1 MLVIHKRC
9 YLLRSK
15 SRSQHQTRG
24 SSNNL
29 STASKRNSKTNHS
42 RRQLNV
48 DISLDI
54 KDGIP
59 VTSSRDVA
67 TVFEKH
73 HKDVLEQI
81 REILAAENS
90 ADVNSWFFEGNYQ
103 DARGIQLPEYLMTK
117 DGFSLLAMGFTGKK
131 ALQFKIAFINRFN
144 EMEERLHGAPNDQ
157 SIKAFDSDVNLI
169 KTAGILADTLIQSF
183 QVEEGIAKTS
193 VLDMLEDRFNRD
205 FSKIKEILPPSKSKS
220 ALLTP
225 TQIGEQ
231 FDPIIKPYNVNLWLE
246 HCNLQINISGKWDPT
261 ELGKQFAQRTAFTNK
276 TSKHADLQLKWKSDI
291 IDFLRQHPCP
301 VEILHA
307 KRHHRQR

>member
-1 MLVIHKRC
+1 MDA
-9 YLLRSK
+9 
-15 SRSQHQTRG
+15 
-24 SSNNL
+24 L
-29 STASKRNSKTNHS
+29 S
-42 RRQLNV
+42 QLNV
-48 DISLDI
+48 NISLEV

-73 HKDVLEQI
+73 HKHVLESI
-81 REILAAENS
+81 KDILLSVENS
-90 ADVNSWFFEGNYQ
+90 SDVNSWFFEGNYQ
-103 DARGIQLPEYLMTK
+103 DTRGIQLPEYLMTK

-183 QVEEGIAKTS
+183 QVEEGIARTS

-205 FSKIKEILPPSKSKS
+205 FSKIKEILPPAKSSS

-276 TSKHADLQLKWKSDI
+276 ESKHADLQLKWKSDI

-301 VEILHA
+301 IEILHA